1 MIGRVKRCVLIAVA
15 ALVVAGGVLL
25 DPGAAEAAKKK
36 KKKNSSSGVGALTVR
51 GTTNKQYSC
60 EGELQVFITYVRDGV
75 SQTVAVPLERKGG
88 WSTSI
93 SSLLTGRYTVDAKV
107 VGHPRQI
114 GPSWP
119 QASIKVKK
127 NKLAKFEF
135 EQVGLD
141 RC

>member
-1 MIGRVKRCVLIAVA
+1 MIGRIRRCVLIAVA

-36 KKKNSSSGVGALTVR
+36 KKNSSPGVGGLTLR

-60 EGELQVFITYVRDGV
+60 EGELQVFITYVREGV

-88 WSTSI
+88 WSTSV
-93 SSLLTGRYTVDAKV
+93 SSLPTGRYTVDAKV
-107 VGHPRQI
+107 IGHPRQI

-119 QASIKVKK
+119 QASIKIKK